1 MTEISGIGQKIYD
14 LRIEHDIQQGELAK
28 AIGLHQSVLN
38 RIEKGTRPARDC
50 EISALASYFQVS
62 SDYLLGINI
71 TPAVSPTISTP
82 STTSSSPAASS
93 SLEAIPSPAMN
104 IDNIYG
110 TVSASFGCT
119 SHTSESLTPK
129 ESEII
134 HKYRRLDPRGK
145 DALLTTL
152 EQELKYV

>member
-1 MTEISGIGQKIYD
+1 MTEISGIGQRIYD

-38 RIEKGTRPARDC
+38 RIEKGTRPARDL
-50 EISALASYFQVS
+50 EISALATYFQVS

-71 TPAVSPTISTP
+71 RPAASP
-82 STTSSSPAASS
+82 TSSSPSTATTPASLGSVSS
-93 SLEAIPSPAMN
+93 SSMN
-104 IDNIYG
+104 IGNIYG
-110 TVSASFGCT
+110 TVSASFGC
-119 SHTSESLTPK
+119 SSSTSEALSPK

-145 DALLTTL
+145 DTLLNAL

>member
-1 MTEISGIGQKIYD
+1 MTEVSGIGQRIYD

-71 TPAVSPTISTP
+71 SH
-82 STTSSSPAASS
+82 TTSSTASS
-93 SLEAIPSPAMN
+93 ASTPAMSASPGAIPSSSMN
-104 IDNIYG
+104 IGNIYG
-110 TVSASFGCT
+110 AVSASFGCT
-119 SHTSESLTPK
+119 SSDSLTPK
-129 ESEII
+129 ETEII

-145 DALLTTL
+145 DTLLTTL

>member
-1 MTEISGIGQKIYD
+1 MTEISGIGQRIYD

-38 RIEKGTRPARDC
+38 RIEKGTRPARDL
-50 EISALASYFQVS
+50 EISALAAYFQVS
-62 SDYLLGINI
+62 SDYLLGIDI
-71 TPAVSPTISTP
+71 CPIASP
-82 STTSSSPAASS
+82 TSSSPSITTATSTSLGSVPSS
-93 SLEAIPSPAMN
+93 SMN
-104 IDNIYG
+104 IGNIYG
-110 TVSASFGCT
+110 TVSASFGC
-119 SHTSESLTPK
+119 SSSTSEALSPK

-145 DALLTTL
+145 DTLLNTL